1 MQCVLLGRA
10 GLLDLVGS
18 VPLSRRLLPVHCKT
32 PYGHRKQFTC
42 RLVRLSS
49 SPHPLCLVL
58 PTWRLKPIVDHDK
71 ILPKR
76 YPNSNRHP
84 GDRVLGGQACPIAVT
99 IRSNRSA
106 EVPIFNRA
114 QLWPTA
120 PKFIPGLSAT
130 LASRRK

>member
-32 PYGHRKQFTC
+32 PDGHRKQFTC
-42 RLVRLSS
+42 RSVWLSS
-49 SPHPLCLVL
+49 SPSPLCLVCAVW
-58 PTWRLKPIVDHDK
+58 TLKPIVDHDK

-84 GDRVLGGQACPIAVT
+84 GYRLLGGQACPIAVT

-106 EVPIFNRA
+106 EVPYLTVHSF
-114 QLWPTA
+114 
-120 PKFIPGLSAT
+120 GLPHRNLS
-130 LASRRK
+130 LD